1 MPTKQHKNNTTTAA
15 TIDLAE
21 LPSDTTMYGEFGNE
35 KDIYTYVYIKDIL
48 RMKAE
53 MLNKK
58 MSRSLVAYDIAVDE
72 SDKLSDMLTKI
83 EDTLNDQL
91 YKEGYDIRLIDDFK
105 KDDTDVILELF
116 ESHVDDPEE
125 KNQFII
131 YLPEM
136 IFEDSDMTTDSRGYG
151 ELIRKGTVNRYASS
165 YCSRMDR
172 VEAKRQIIEYENNET
187 EPKHSVAKEIVDIGV
202 KKDKLQVYVEEIR
215 EEGMSALNNYADE
228 FYYREDK
235 FRAIDAL
242 FEFLGYTNLVGFK
255 NVVREAFGYNE
266 RILKEVIHEYSKEYN
281 RLEFNPILF
290 NEVKP
295 DILKDD
301 LKLDKY
307 VLKDV
312 YNVLYEKDKYL
323 ILEFISQN
331 YKSYHT
337 NNLRKRL
344 MEIGYI
350 EEKTN
355 REFVIYIKKH
365 MDYHGISYESVDS
378 KNIFFKR

>member
-21 LPSDTTMYGEFGNE
+21 LPSDTTMYGDFGTE
-35 KDIYTYVYIKDIL
+35 KKIYTYVYIKDIL

-72 SDKLSDMLTKI
+72 SDELSDMLTNI

-91 YKEGYDIRLIDDFK
+91 YKQGYDIILIDEFK

-116 ESHVDDPEE
+116 ESQVDDPEE
-125 KNQFII
+125 KKQFSI
-131 YLPEM
+131 YLPEL

-187 EPKHSVAKEIVDIGV
+187 EPTHSVAKDIVDIGV

-215 EEGMSALNNYADE
+215 EEGISALKNYADE
-228 FYYREDK
+228 FYYRKDK
-235 FRAIDAL
+235 FRAIDAW
-242 FEFLGYTNLVGFK
+242 FEYLGYTNLFPFK
-255 NVVREAFGYNE
+255 KGVQQAFGYNE
-266 RILKEVIHEYSKEYN
+266 RNLKEVIHDYSKEYN
-281 RLEFNPILF
+281 RLDFNPNLF

-295 DILKDD
+295 AIIKEDGR
-301 LKLDKY
+301 LDKY
-307 VLKDV
+307 KLEYV
-312 YNVLYEKDKYL
+312 YNVLYEKDNYL

-331 YKSYHT
+331 YKSYKT
-337 NNLRKRL
+337 NSLRKIL
-344 MEIGYI
+344 IELGYI

-355 REFVIYIKKH
+355 REFVSYIKKH
-365 MDYHGISYESVDS
+365 MDYYGIVYESVNS
-378 KNIFFKR
+378 TNIFFNK

>member
-1 MPTKQHKNNTTTAA
+1 
-15 TIDLAE
+15 
-21 LPSDTTMYGEFGNE
+21 
-35 KDIYTYVYIKDIL
+35 
-48 RMKAE
+48 MKAE

-72 SDKLSDMLTKI
+72 SDELSDMLTKI

-91 YKEGYDIRLIDDFK
+91 HKEGYDLRLIDNFK
-105 KDDTDVILELF
+105 KDDTDVIMELF
-116 ESHVDDPEE
+116 ENHVDDPEE
-125 KNQFII
+125 KKQFSI
-131 YLPEM
+131 YLPEL

-187 EPKHSVAKEIVDIGV
+187 EPTHSVAKNIVDIGV

-215 EEGMSALNNYADE
+215 EEGFSALKNYADE
-228 FYYREDK
+228 FYYLKDK
-235 FRAIDAL
+235 FRAIDAW
-242 FEFLGYTNLVGFK
+242 FEFLGYTNLVVFK
-255 NVVREAFGYNE
+255 NGVRQAFGYKE
-266 RILKEVIHEYSKEYN
+266 RNLKEVIHDYSKEYN
-281 RLEFNPILF
+281 RLEFNPNLF

-295 DILKDD
+295 AIIKEDGR
-301 LKLDKY
+301 LDKY
-307 VLKDV
+307 KLEYV
-312 YNVLYEKDKYL
+312 YNILYEKDNYL

-331 YKSYHT
+331 YKAYNT

-344 MEIGYI
+344 IELGYI

-355 REFVIYIKKH
+355 REFVSYIKKH
-365 MDYHGISYESVDS
+365 LDYHGIVYESVNS
-378 KNIFFKR
+378 TNIFFKK

>member
-1 MPTKQHKNNTTTAA
+1 MPTKQNKNNTTTAA
-15 TIDLAE
+15 TIDVAE
-21 LPSDTTMYGEFGNE
+21 LPSDTTMYGDFGTE
-35 KDIYTYVYIKDIL
+35 KKIYTYVYIKDIL

-72 SDKLSDMLTKI
+72 SDELSDMLTKI

-91 YKEGYDIRLIDDFK
+91 HKEGYDLRLIDEFK

-116 ESHVDDPEE
+116 ESQVDDPEE
-125 KNQFII
+125 KKQFSI
-131 YLPEM
+131 YLPEL

-187 EPKHSVAKEIVDIGV
+187 EPSHSVAKDIVDIGV

-215 EEGMSALNNYADE
+215 EEGISALKNYADE
-228 FYYREDK
+228 FYFRKDK
-235 FRAIDAL
+235 FRAIDAW
-242 FEFLGYTNLVGFK
+242 FEYLGYTNLFPFK
-255 NVVREAFGYNE
+255 KGVRQAFGYNE
-266 RILKEVIHEYSKEYN
+266 RNLKEVIHDYSKEYN
-281 RLEFNPILF
+281 RLEFNPNLF

-295 DILKDD
+295 AIIKEDGR
-301 LKLDKY
+301 LDKY
-307 VLKDV
+307 KLEYV
-312 YNVLYEKDKYL
+312 YSVLYEKDNYL

-331 YKSYHT
+331 YKSYKT
-337 NNLRKRL
+337 NSLRKRL
-344 MEIGYI
+344 IELGYI

-355 REFVIYIKKH
+355 REFVSYIKKH
-365 MDYHGISYESVDS
+365 MDSHRIVYESVNS
-378 KNIFFKR
+378 TNIVFKK

>member
-1 MPTKQHKNNTTTAA
+1 MPTKQNKNNTTTAQ

-21 LPSDTTMYGEFGNE
+21 LPSDTTMYGDFGTE
-35 KDIYTYVYIKDIL
+35 KKIYTYVYIKDIL

-72 SDKLSDMLTKI
+72 SDELSDMLTKI

-91 YKEGYDIRLIDDFK
+91 YKQGYDIILIDEFK
-105 KDDTDVILELF
+105 KDDTAVILELF

-131 YLPEM
+131 YLPEL

-187 EPKHSVAKEIVDIGV
+187 EPTHSVAKDIVDIGV

-215 EEGMSALNNYADE
+215 EEGISALKNYADE
-228 FYYREDK
+228 FYYRKDK
-235 FRAIDAL
+235 FRAIDAW
-242 FEFLGYTNLVGFK
+242 FEYLGYANLFPFK
-255 NVVREAFGYNE
+255 KGVRQAFGYNE
-266 RILKEVIHEYSKEYN
+266 RNLKEVIHDYSKEYN
-281 RLEFNPILF
+281 RLEFNPNLF

-295 DILKDD
+295 DIIKDD
-301 LKLDKY
+301 GGLDKY
-307 VLKDV
+307 VLEYV
-312 YNVLYEKDKYL
+312 YNVLYEKDDYL

-331 YKSYHT
+331 YKAFPT
-337 NNLRKRL
+337 NSLRKRL
-344 MEIGYI
+344 IEIGYI

-355 REFVIYIKKH
+355 REFVSYIKKH
-365 MDYHGISYESVDS
+365 LDYHGIVYESVDS
-378 KNIFFKR
+378 TNIVFKK

>member
-21 LPSDTTMYGEFGNE
+21 LPSDTTMYGDFGTE
-35 KDIYTYVYIKDIL
+35 KKIYTYVYIKDIL

-72 SDKLSDMLTKI
+72 SDELSDMLTKI

-91 YKEGYDIRLIDDFK
+91 YNEGYNLRLIDEFK
-105 KDDTDVILELF
+105 KDDTDVTLELF

-125 KNQFII
+125 KKQFSI
-131 YLPEM
+131 YLPEL

-165 YCSRMDR
+165 YSSRMDR

-187 EPKHSVAKEIVDIGV
+187 EPTHSVAKDIVDIGV

-215 EEGMSALNNYADE
+215 EEGISALKNYADE
-228 FYYREDK
+228 FYYRKDK
-235 FRAIDAL
+235 FRAIDAW
-242 FEFLGYTNLVGFK
+242 FEYLGYTNLFPFK
-255 NVVREAFGYNE
+255 KGVRKAFGYNE
-266 RILKEVIHEYSKEYN
+266 RNLKKVIHDYSKEYN
-281 RLEFNPILF
+281 RLEFNPNLF
-290 NEVKP
+290 GEVKP
-295 DILKDD
+295 AILKDD
-301 LKLDKY
+301 GGLDKY
-307 VLKDV
+307 KLEYV
-312 YNVLYEKDKYL
+312 YNVLYEKDNYL

-331 YKSYHT
+331 YNAYPT
-337 NNLRKRL
+337 NSLRKRL
-344 MEIGYI
+344 IEIGYI

-355 REFVIYIKKH
+355 REFVSYIKKH
-365 MDYHGISYESVDS
+365 MDYNGIVYESVDS
-378 KNIFFKR
+378 TTIFFNK

>member
-15 TIDLAE
+15 TIDVAE
-21 LPSDTTMYGEFGNE
+21 LPSDTTMYGDFGTE
-35 KDIYTYVYIKDIL
+35 KKIYTYVYIKDIL

-91 YKEGYDIRLIDDFK
+91 HKEGYDLRLIDEFK

-116 ESHVDDPEE
+116 ESQVDDPEE
-125 KNQFII
+125 KKQFSI
-131 YLPEM
+131 YLPEL

-187 EPKHSVAKEIVDIGV
+187 EPTHSVAKDIVDIGV

-215 EEGMSALNNYADE
+215 EEGISALKNYADE
-228 FYYREDK
+228 FYYRKDK
-235 FRAIDAL
+235 FRAIDAW
-242 FEFLGYTNLVGFK
+242 FEFLGYNNLVVFK
-255 NVVREAFGYNE
+255 NGVRQAFGYKE
-266 RILKEVIHEYSKEYN
+266 RNLKEVIHEYSKEYN
-281 RLEFNPILF
+281 RLDFNPNLF
-290 NEVKP
+290 GEVKP
-295 DILKDD
+295 DIIKDD
-301 LKLDKY
+301 GGLDKY
-307 VLKDV
+307 KLEYV
-312 YNVLYEKDKYL
+312 YNVLYEKDNYL

-331 YKSYHT
+331 YKAYPT

-344 MEIGYI
+344 LELGYI

-355 REFVIYIKKH
+355 REFVSYIKKH
-365 MDYHGISYESVDS
+365 MDYHGIVYESVDS
-378 KNIFFKR
+378 TNIVFKK

>member
-1 MPTKQHKNNTTTAA
+1 
-15 TIDLAE
+15 
-21 LPSDTTMYGEFGNE
+21 
-35 KDIYTYVYIKDIL
+35 
-48 RMKAE
+48 
-53 MLNKK
+53 
-58 MSRSLVAYDIAVDE
+58 
-72 SDKLSDMLTKI
+72 MLTKI

-91 YKEGYDIRLIDDFK
+91 HKEGYDIRLIDDFK

-131 YLPEM
+131 YLPEL

-187 EPKHSVAKEIVDIGV
+187 EPKHSVAKDIVDIGV
-202 KKDKLQVYVEEIR
+202 KKDRLQVYVDEIR
-215 EEGMSALNNYADE
+215 EEGVSALKNYADE
-228 FYYREDK
+228 FYYRKDK
-235 FRAIDAL
+235 FRAIDAW
-242 FEFLGYTNLVGFK
+242 FESLGYTNLVAFK
-255 NVVREAFGYNE
+255 NGVRKAFGYNE

-281 RLEFNPILF
+281 RLEFNPKIF

-301 LKLDKY
+301 GQLDKY
-307 VLKDV
+307 VLEDV
-312 YNVLYEKDKYL
+312 YNVLYEKNNHL

-331 YKSYHT
+331 YKIYNT
-337 NNLRKRL
+337 NNLRLRL
-344 MEIGYI
+344 IELGYI

-355 REFVIYIKKH
+355 REFVSYIKKH
-365 MDYHGISYESVDS
+365 LGYHGIVYESVDS
-378 KNIFFKR
+378 TNIVFKK

>member
-1 MPTKQHKNNTTTAA
+1 MPTKQNKNNTTTAA

-21 LPSDTTMYGEFGNE
+21 LPSDTTMYGDFGTE
-35 KDIYTYVYIKDIL
+35 KEIYTYVYVKDIL
-48 RMKAE
+48 RMKSE

-72 SDKLSDMLTKI
+72 SDDLSDMLTNI

-91 YKEGYDIRLIDDFK
+91 HKEGYDIRLIDDFK

-131 YLPEM
+131 YLPEL

-187 EPKHSVAKEIVDIGV
+187 EPKHSVAKDIVDIGV
-202 KKDKLQVYVEEIR
+202 KKDRLQVYVDEIR
-215 EEGMSALNNYADE
+215 EEGVSALKNYADE
-228 FYYREDK
+228 FYYRKDK
-235 FRAIDAL
+235 FRAIDAW
-242 FEFLGYTNLVGFK
+242 FESLGYTNLVAFK
-255 NVVREAFGYNE
+255 NGVRKAFGYNE
-266 RILKEVIHEYSKEYN
+266 RSMKEVIHEYSKEYN
-281 RLEFNPILF
+281 RLEFNPKIF

-295 DILKDD
+295 DIIKDD
-301 LKLDKY
+301 GKLDKY
-307 VLKDV
+307 VLEDV
-312 YNVLYEKDKYL
+312 YNVLYEKDSHL

-331 YKSYHT
+331 YRAYNT
-337 NNLRKRL
+337 NNLRLRL
-344 MEIGYI
+344 IELGYI

-355 REFVIYIKKH
+355 REFVSYIKKH
-365 MDYHGISYESVDS
+365 LDYHGIVYKSVDS
-378 KNIFFKR
+378 TNIVFNK